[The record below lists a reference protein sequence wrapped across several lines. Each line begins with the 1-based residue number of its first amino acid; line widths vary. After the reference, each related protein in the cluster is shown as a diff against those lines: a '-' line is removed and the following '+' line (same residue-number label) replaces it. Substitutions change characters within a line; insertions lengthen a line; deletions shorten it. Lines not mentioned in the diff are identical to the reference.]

1 MTALWTTR
9 SSLVLSLHLAGSF
22 TGSLILSTVQRLPFS
37 SLLSIVNFS
46 TAWLKFD
53 CSIRLLFG
61 TERPLDE
68 AIAELIA
75 ANRLRRNEVFI
86 ITKPAPANHG
96 RGLVLS
102 TLRRS
107 LALLQTTYVD
117 CLMLHHTDEESEEDF
132 KDVWRQMEEA
142 VDLGL
147 ARSLGLRAD
156 SLSWESSQNIAGLC
170 NGCTFFFEAGR
181 KQQSRC

>member
-1 MTALWTTR
+1 LFDTA
-9 SSLVLSLHLAGSF
+9 A
-22 TGSLILSTVQRLPFS
+22 IY
-37 SLLSIVNFS
+37 
-46 TAWLKFD
+46 
-53 CSIRLLFG
+53 G
-61 TERPLDE
+61 TERPLGE

-75 ANRLRRNEVFI
+75 ANRLRRDEVFI

>member
-53 CSIRLLFG
+53 CSIRLLFMG
-61 TERPLDE
+61 QRGHWVMRWQSSLLQ
-68 AIAELIA
+68 IASAEM
-75 ANRLRRNEVFI
+75 RF
-86 ITKPAPANHG
+86 TKPAPANHG